1 MVHSAAIKAGVLCI
15 LVVFVISCLAT
26 GRRPED
32 TTETVVTHTT
42 ASARVSMLR
51 RGRQEAAPSDSPL
64 QQAGPQ
70 ASFSPP
76 HKRSSSS
83 TAKSKSPGRQHA
95 GPRQLLGLSV
105 SLTTKDHLLHLS

>member
-15 LVVFVISCLAT
+15 LVVFVVSCLAT
-26 GRRPED
+26 SRRPED
-32 TTETVVTHTT
+32 STETIVTHTT

-70 ASFSPP
+70 APPSPS
-76 HKRSSSS
+76 HTRY
-83 TAKSKSPGRQHA
+83 TALQPSPSVQAASMQAVRQV
-95 GPRQLLGLSV
+95 LVFSV
-105 SLTTKDHLLHLS
+105 SLPPQH